1 MVKIAAGFIVLISI
15 VFILILGQNL
25 LIPFIFALLIWL
37 IMRKM
42 RSALDHIPGFRK
54 YVPLWVK
61 TFISSVLLVFILFSL
76 GRLIEMN
83 ILQLERL
90 LPSESKHLNNF
101 ITQLKTI
108 APVSLEDLQH
118 NNDLKN
124 TLGKFLSS
132 FVNSLTSV
140 VSKLFLI
147 FLYVI
152 FLFLEESSFQQ
163 KLAKLFPKYT
173 HHERTKHILE
183 KIEAS
188 LSNYIG
194 LKSLLA
200 LTAAILCS
208 VSLIILGIGAPVFW
222 GMMVFLLYFIPTL
235 GMFISSA
242 FPALFHFL
250 ITGDYY
256 YAFTIFITLLIVQ
269 AVISNLLETKIMGN
283 TLNVSPLATIIAL
296 VFWGSIWGLT
306 GMFLSVPITVILV
319 LVFSHFP
326 QTRSIAIL
334 LSEKGEIRTR

>member
-1 MVKIAAGFIVLISI
+1 MVKTAAGFIVVISI

-42 RSALDHIPGFRK
+42 RSGLDYIPGFK
-54 YVPLWVK
+54 TYVPLWIK
-61 TFISSVLLVFILFSL
+61 TFISSVLLVFILLSV
-76 GRLIEMN
+76 GRLIELN
-83 ILQLERL
+83 ILQLERI
-90 LPSESKHLNNF
+90 LPSESKHLNNL
-101 ITQLKTI
+101 ITQLKTV
-108 APVSLEDLQH
+108 APVSLEDLQQ

-124 TLGKFLSS
+124 TVGKFLSS

-147 FLYVI
+147 LLYVI

-163 KLAKLFPKYT
+163 KLIKLFPKYT
-173 HHERTKHILE
+173 HHERTKHILD
-183 KIEAS
+183 KIEVS

-200 LTAAILCS
+200 ITAAVLCGIALM
-208 VSLIILGIGAPVFW
+208 VLGVGAPFFW
-222 GMMVFLLYFIPTL
+222 GLMVFLLYFIPTL

-242 FPALFHFL
+242 FPALFYFL

-256 YAFTIFITLLIVQ
+256 YGFTIFITLLIIQ
-269 AVISNLLETKIMGN
+269 GVISNILETKIMGN